1 MSADE
6 DISDA
11 TSRMVGTLNAMFD
24 SEIADREELAD
35 RPLDELTQL
44 HRQQIENL
52 CLVSLET
59 IKSLLERWADSEC
72 RRATGEPATQI
83 EKANWSMA
91 RIREQA
97 DGVTPGGLTQ
107 IDCGPS
113 PPTRSV
119 AARIYARD
127 VPLGTCRMRDR

>member
-97 DGVTPGGLTQ
+97 DGVTP
-107 IDCGPS
+107 S
-113 PPTRSV
+113 PE
-119 AARIYARD
+119 RD
-127 VPLGTCRMRDR
+127 LWPPAG